1 MSAPTATPRVTR
13 QARAG
18 QIPWLPLL
26 AVACLVVFVALTLR
40 AESGGGFAWDRPVS
54 DVLDAIAP
62 VESEEI
68 HPDPIL
74 QVSTVLLTA
83 AAGVVGLVLL
93 RRRRFRDAAFLGG
106 SIAGAVLLSS
116 IVKELVER
124 PPIEGGGD
132 YSFPSGSATWSMAI
146 TAAAV
151 LLARSG
157 REQRLAAIVGATL
170 VVIFG
175 AVITFEEWHYASDV
189 LAGWCLA
196 LAWVAGLRL
205 ALYRS

>member
-1 MSAPTATPRVTR
+1 MSAPTATPRATSS
-13 QARAG
+13 ARARR
-18 QIPWLPLL
+18 IRWLPVL
-26 AVACLVVFVALTLR
+26 AVACLLAFVALMLR
-40 AESGGGFAWDRPVS
+40 AESGGGFAWDGPVS
-54 DVLDAIAP
+54 DALDAIAP
-62 VESEEI
+62 VASEEI

-74 QVSTVLLTA
+74 QASTVLLTA

-93 RRRRFRDAAFLGG
+93 RRRRFREAAFLGG

-132 YSFPSGSATWSMAI
+132 YSFPSGSATLSMAI

-151 LLARSG
+151 LLARSR
-157 REQRLAAIVGATL
+157 RERRLAAIVGAAF

-175 AVITFEEWHYASDV
+175 GVITFEEWHYASDV